1 MSSATSQTAH
11 LDGVTPAPSTGKRQ
25 NLLYAGAAV
34 ILAGAVQADG
44 GILTQAYR
52 GASPVAEDQF
62 SFPWQGATALAT
74 TLTWGLTQALLV
86 AALVVFA
93 RSGATGPSRAGRLG
107 AALAVAGGALWVAGH
122 ALTLFVL
129 DARVGD
135 AGTVAVIAVFVVG
148 SLLTLA
154 GFLMAGVAVLRARR
168 WTSWRRYA
176 PLAVAVGMLVVIPV
190 QFTSFL
196 ALSVAGYATTIVA
209 LGVAMVV
216 EGAGRR

>member
-1 MSSATSQTAH
+1 MSSATSRTAH
-11 LDGVTPAPSTGKRQ
+11 LDGVTPAPSTGTRQ
-25 NLLYAGAAV
+25 NLLYAGAAA
-34 ILAGAVQADG
+34 ILAGGVQADG

-52 GASPVAEDQF
+52 AASPVAEDQF
-62 SFPWQGATALAT
+62 SFPWEGATALAT
-74 TLTWGLTQALLV
+74 TLTWGISQVLLV

-107 AALAVAGGALWVAGH
+107 AALAVVGGALWVAGH

-135 AGTVAVIAVFVVG
+135 AGTVAVIAAFAVG

-176 PLAVAVGMLVVIPV
+176 PLAVAVGTLVVVPV
-190 QFTSFL
+190 QATSFL
-196 ALSVAGYATTIVA
+196 ALSVAGFAATIVA